1 MNGQDDNDGAAGLG
15 SANGARGAARAGERR
30 AWHHNL
36 RWIAALLAVW
46 FAVTFVVSW
55 FARELTFDF
64 LGWPFSFWVG
74 AQGAVIVYVLMA
86 ALYAWRMNRADDEA
100 REPAPPREAP
110 PLQRASRSAERDA
123 A

>member
-1 MNGQDDNDGAAGLG
+1 MSEMKDTGGAVGTSG
-15 SANGARGAARAGERR
+15 SAETRQARAAAERR
-30 AWHHNL
+30 AWHRNL

-46 FAVTFVVSW
+46 FVVTFVISW

-74 AQGAVIVYVLMA
+74 AQGALIVYVLMA

-100 REPAPPREAP
+100 GAPAPANDTP
-110 PLQRASRSAERDA
+110 PLRQASRSTQRDA